1 MRPLRTAQDI
11 RGAPRGSACQG
22 PATEQ
27 WVYASLTRL
36 ARERQRLLIQ
46 QASLQRRRG
55 QIARSLADID
65 AQTERLHRQLPT
77 TAWPAAGS
85 APQPAAGG
93 DQVPLLTNR
102 TENEVG

>member
-11 RGAPRGSACQG
+11 RGAPRGSACRG

-65 AQTERLHRQLPT
+65 AQTERLHGQLPA
-77 TAWPAAGS
+77 TAGPRQALRRSPPRAEIKF
-85 APQPAAGG
+85 
-93 DQVPLLTNR
+93 R
-102 TENEVG
+102 Y